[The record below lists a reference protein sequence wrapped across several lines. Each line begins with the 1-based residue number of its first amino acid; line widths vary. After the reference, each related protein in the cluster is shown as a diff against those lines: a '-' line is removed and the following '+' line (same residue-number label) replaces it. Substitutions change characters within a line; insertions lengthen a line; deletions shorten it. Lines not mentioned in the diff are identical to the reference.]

1 MSDNNDIAKFGS
13 SLIKK
18 LDDKE
23 KDVKV
28 FSEVDPMLILR
39 KDILSFFQGIM
50 ASVSKKESLKELIE
64 SSFIEDLESRELSF
78 QDRISLYKLISTQA
92 NISSDSILSI
102 FKPTPGAPSLLADNL
117 SKDREDDHFDKMYAN
132 MKPDDLQK
140 MDKLMKF
147 LQMLPKESKDDV

>member
-1 MSDNNDIAKFGS
+1 MSDSNDITKFGS

-92 NISSDSILSI
+92 NISSDSVLSI

-147 LQMLPKESKDDV
+147 LQMLPKENKDDI

>member
-23 KDVKV
+23 KDVEV
-28 FSEVDPMLILR
+28 FSEVDPMLVLR

-92 NISSDSILSI
+92 NISSDSVLSI

>member
-1 MSDNNDIAKFGS
+1 MSDNNDVAKFGS

-28 FSEVDPMLILR
+28 LSEVDPMLVLR

-92 NISSDSILSI
+92 NISSDSVLSI

-147 LQMLPKESKDDV
+147 LQMLPKENKDDI

>member
-1 MSDNNDIAKFGS
+1 MSDNNDVAKFGS

-28 FSEVDPMLILR
+28 LSEVDPMLVLR

-92 NISSDSILSI
+92 NISSDSVLSI

-147 LQMLPKESKDDV
+147 LQMLPKENKDDV

>member
-1 MSDNNDIAKFGS
+1 MSDSNDITKFGS

-92 NISSDSILSI
+92 SISSDSVLSI

-147 LQMLPKESKDDV
+147 LQMLPKENKDDI

>member
-18 LDDKE
+18 LDEKE
-23 KDVKV
+23 KDVEV
-28 FSEVDPMLILR
+28 FSEVDPMLVLR

-92 NISSDSILSI
+92 NISSDSVLSI

>member
-1 MSDNNDIAKFGS
+1 MSDSNDITKFGS

-92 NISSDSILSI
+92 NISSDSVLSI

>member
-23 KDVKV
+23 KDVEV
-28 FSEVDPMLILR
+28 FSEVDPMLVLR

-92 NISSDSILSI
+92 NISSDSVLSI

-147 LQMLPKESKDDV
+147 LQMLPKENKDDV